1 MSTHTDMWVEFA
13 KSFGM
18 LFAVLA
24 FFLLALYLVRKFSGR
39 FGTRDSVELIKVL
52 SVHHLS
58 PKEKLVLLSVQ
69 DESVLIG
76 VSPAGISSLAR
87 FDKIP
92 GAALEPSQTG
102 TGFENLLKKSLIK
115 DNREQNNNEHKM
127 PLESDASNSCAD
139 SGKGE
144 IS

>member
-1 MSTHTDMWVEFA
+1 MNTHTDMWVEFA

-24 FFLLALYLVRKFSGR
+24 FFLLALYLVRRFSGR
-39 FGTRDSVELIKVL
+39 FGARNSVELIKVL

-58 PKEKLVLLSVQ
+58 PKEKLVLVSVQ

-87 FDKIP
+87 FNKIP
-92 GAALEPSQTG
+92 KTVSEPSETA
-102 TGFENLLKKSLIK
+102 TGFQTLLKRSLVK
-115 DNREQNNNEHKM
+115 ESKGHNM
-127 PLESDASNSCAD
+127 PLKSNFSNSCAD
-139 SGKGE
+139 SDKGDA
-144 IS
+144 S